1 MVINFNDGVS
11 VDTTGELRCLRLK
24 DGYYVVGRGFLI
36 PVADPE
42 EAATTIRDMNK
53 TEGET
58 EHAEKTTTRKE
69 TSSSSKEVC

>member
-1 MVINFNDGVS
+1 MVIKFSDGVS

-42 EAATTIRDMNK
+42 EAAATIRDMNK
-53 TEGET
+53 TKGDDTHVEK
-58 EHAEKTTTRKE
+58 EHNGNQGNG
-69 TSSSSKEVC
+69 

>member
-1 MVINFNDGVS
+1 MVLNFSDGVS

-42 EAATTIRDMNK
+42 EAAATIREMNK
-53 TEGET
+53 TKGDDAHVE
-58 EHAEKTTTRKE
+58 EKHN
-69 TSSSSKEVC
+69 SKQGNG